1 MHHWI
6 VNRWIAYRE
15 LSKPND
21 PTIHDPMMH
30 DDDPVMQWCT
40 PQRKPVSNK
49 WSVDFPKN
57 EYYKIPPISFICINY
72 IENASGLLDR
82 IMFTDQTNLF
92 FSHTNI
98 HSLVSD
104 VNNQLKNWLM
114 HKIFHKRFLSNLIP
128 EADLGPPQ
136 CLEWS
141 SLWY

>member
-1 MHHWI
+1 
-6 VNRWIAYRE
+6 
-15 LSKPND
+15 
-21 PTIHDPMMH
+21 MH

-72 IENASGLLDR
+72 IKNASGLLDR